1 MFNSVYTYTRPFM
14 IVDEGSVCLIQ
25 YIPIQD
31 LS

>member
-1 MFNSVYTYTRPFM
+1 MFNSVYTRPFM
-14 IVDEGSVCLIQ
+14 IVDEGSVYLIQ